1 MDQKMEITPIA
12 KETIHLYLTNKVK
25 AREQAQKIFRL
36 FIVYCKNQT
45 KAAKTLDILQQT
57 FNRRFNHG
65 KTIHLED
72 VLMMLQ
78 IMELKKTEA
87 DIWQDFIVS
96 LSISERIK
104 LAIDDQKRYGKRQGP
119 KPKKNETE
127 NTLIRHTYD
136 EFTGR
141 TDDYLAKK
149 YGFKSRFSLRDAMQV
164 CEKGC
169 HELIAAMDEEMLE
182 IHSAARLSTLSKT
195 LQRQLLL
202 QDEPAIL
209 TYLRTHAV

>member
-1 MDQKMEITPIA
+1 MEITPIA
-12 KETIHLYLTNKVK
+12 KETIDLYLTNKVT

-36 FIVYCKNQT
+36 FIVYCKTQT
-45 KAAKTLDILQQT
+45 KAAKTLNILQQT

-87 DIWQDFIVS
+87 EIWQDFRVT
-96 LSISERIK
+96 LSVSERIK
-104 LAIDDQKRYGKRQGP
+104 LATDDQKRYSKRQGP

-127 NTLIRHTYD
+127 NTLIRHAYD

-164 CEKGC
+164 CKKGC
-169 HELIAAMDEEMLE
+169 HELIAAMDEETLK
-182 IHSAARLSTLSKT
+182 IHLAARLSTLSAL

-202 QDEPAIL
+202 EDKATIL
-209 TYLRTHAV
+209 TYLKANGI